1 MTKKVQ
7 LTPEVE
13 RLTKAYL
20 QGTKQ
25 EFSDVVNKALK
36 EYIINQLDS
45 KDAKKLLQQTD
56 DETYNLNE
64 LFGTL
69 HSWMD
74 Q

>member
-1 MTKKVQ
+1 MTKKVE
-7 LTPEVE
+7 LTPQVE

-25 EFSDVVNKALK
+25 DFSDVVNKALK
-36 EYIINQLDS
+36 EYIIHQLDS

-56 DETYNLNE
+56 HENYDLSE
-64 LFGTL
+64 LFGNL
-69 HSWMD
+69 HSWME